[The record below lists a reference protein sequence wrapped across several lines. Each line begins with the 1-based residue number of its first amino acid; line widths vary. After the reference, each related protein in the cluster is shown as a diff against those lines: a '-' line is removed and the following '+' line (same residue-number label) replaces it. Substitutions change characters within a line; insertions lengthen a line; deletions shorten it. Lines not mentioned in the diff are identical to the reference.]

1 MTSTRTHI
9 CVFFDDGELEH
20 HVCACGRRALYLLD
34 DDGSDS
40 VLVTVLEDD
49 ALADTAVTYVPTSL
63 TDPVTDFAVSA

>member
-34 DDGSDS
+34 DHGSDGVLVS
-40 VLVTVLEDD
+40 VLDDDVLD
-49 ALADTAVTYVPTSL
+49 DTAVTYVPTGL
-63 TDPVTDFAVSA
+63 TDQAAELAASA